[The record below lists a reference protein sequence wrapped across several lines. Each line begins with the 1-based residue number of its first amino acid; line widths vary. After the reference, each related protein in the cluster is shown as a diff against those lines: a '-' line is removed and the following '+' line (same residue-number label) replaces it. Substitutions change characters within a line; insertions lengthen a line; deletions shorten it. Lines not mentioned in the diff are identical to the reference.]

1 MNEKRI
7 YQLIRLAG
15 VQAVIRRKRKTYK
28 KSPVEYVAEN
38 VLNKEFT
45 AEKPKYEMV

>member
-28 KSPVEYVAEN
+28 KSPVDHVAEN